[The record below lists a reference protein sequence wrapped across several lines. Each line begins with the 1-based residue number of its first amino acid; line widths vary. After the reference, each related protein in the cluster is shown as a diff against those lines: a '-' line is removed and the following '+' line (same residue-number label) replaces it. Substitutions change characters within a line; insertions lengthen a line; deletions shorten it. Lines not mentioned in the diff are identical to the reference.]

1 MVTRQQES
9 VHSRWFFFFF
19 FFSFFLNERARLVIK
34 EKKPEK
40 QKSRLV

>member
-19 FFSFFLNERARLVIK
+19 FSFFLNERAHLVIK